1 MDTWFPGSR
10 PVAQGEVFEETQSL
24 QLRNPSEITSLAY
37 NPSSNRLA
45 TANRCG
51 SIILFALES
60 SLIPLSSI
68 LIQDYIP
75 KAIFFGQIYVL
86 RHQEGNLRQH
96 RSLDVSRK
104 IANAAITG
112 AKDILGID
120 DPAEGVA
127 LVRLQDGAR
136 VRTFP
141 VPIRKSCRPRQVAFA
156 EEGKVVVCGSDHG
169 KVYVFNHR
177 TGGKIDELHVDQE
190 DWVQTLTT
198 VSLNEK
204 PCILAAQSRELEGRA
219 HIFIWEKGG
228 KTSTT
233 IPNLLNFGRLI
244 LAFMILATGCFIYQN
259 LLVLVSDYLLN

>member
-24 QLRNPSEITSLAY
+24 QLSQPYKPMRQHHPLRSREFSDPSQLYLDPGLYPQSNFLWSNVRKLTEIHLPVLSDHSNP
-37 NPSSNRLA
+37 PR
-45 TANRCG
+45 
-51 SIILFALES
+51 
-60 SLIPLSSI
+60 
-68 LIQDYIP
+68 
-75 KAIFFGQIYVL
+75 YVL
-86 RHQEGNLRQH
+86 RHQEGNLHQH

-127 LVRLQDGAR
+127 LEVLSVQ
-136 VRTFP
+136 
-141 VPIRKSCRPRQVAFA
+141 RQVAFA

-177 TGGKIDELHVDQE
+177 TGGKIDELHVDRE

-204 PCILAAQSRELEGRA
+204 PCILAARSRELEGRA

-244 LAFMILATGCFIYQN
+244 LAFMILATWMLHLSEPSGSN
-259 LLVLVSDYLLN
+259 TSDS